1 LIHSLS
7 IARRN
12 VQHLRTTTN
21 HGLLIAAA
29 SLLLLFGVPHRAA
42 ALICGDGQLD
52 PLEECDDGN
61 LLPGDCCSPLC
72 TFELAG
78 TVCRPSTG
86 PCDPAETCTGQAG
99 TCPNDLN
106 IPDQDGDA
114 VCDPNDDCPAVPDP
128 LQIDTDGD
136 GIGDACDPCTTIAG
150 VDIERAK
157 VLLWKLGDPPGDER
171 IKIRGSASIDE
182 MPALDPSKTGLLIQ
196 LVDGLGNATIDV
208 TVPGGLID
216 LTTKIG
222 WRRRG
227 SNTWQYKG
235 GTKTP
240 PGGIERVIL
249 KDDPNEAGLIRFSIV
264 GRNGTY
270 PAPAEALVTLS
281 LGFAGPLAPAGQCP
295 QIRYNDG
302 GAGPRCL
309 YTNGSTRFVCR

>member
-1 LIHSLS
+1 M
-7 IARRN
+7 
-12 VQHLRTTTN
+12 
-21 HGLLIAAA
+21 IAAA
-29 SLLLLFGVPHRAA
+29 AMLLLFGAPHRAA

-72 TFELAG
+72 TFEPAG

-86 PCDPAETCTGQAG
+86 PCDPAEECTGQAG

-114 VCDPNDDCPAVPDP
+114 VCDPQDNCPAVPNP
-128 LQIDTDGD
+128 LQTDTDGD

-150 VDIERAK
+150 VDIDRAK
-157 VLLWKLGDPPGDER
+157 VALWKLGPPEGDER
-171 IKIRGSASIDE
+171 ITIRGSASIDD
-182 MPALDPSKTGLLIQ
+182 MPAVDPSKTGLLIQ

-208 TVPGGLID
+208 TVPGGVID
-216 LTTKIG
+216 PATKIG

-227 SNTWQYKG
+227 TNTWQYKSG
-235 GTKTP
+235 SQAP

-249 KDDPNEAGLIRFSIV
+249 KDDPDEAGHIRFSIV
-264 GRNGTY
+264 GRNGRY

-281 LGFAGPLAPAGQCP
+281 LGFAGPLSPAGQCP

-302 GAGPRCL
+302 GVGPRCL